1 MHPASREQPPLV
13 SIEKWPHKKQTQH
26 SKKKTKNK
34 PKVFAFVSV
43 GTTAPLESDVHF
55 THQRTQQEV
64 EEKKILLWEF
74 TNTKYLFS
82 QNSHTW
88 RASQTRWMVW
98 LRLCPCDSSPGI
110 TLLILSHSS
119 NFLLIAPHS
128 PQSRDLS
135 CATKIEL
142 WFRPESEIHAQ
153 NKCYTWLLPE
163 SKLSF
168 FEINA
173 FAIFNNFVDSF
184 ILAGVSDHCCLD
196 FSPNWA
202 SRGYVPVA
210 VFGLLISCGFPWV
223 HGLQ

>member
-1 MHPASREQPPLV
+1 M
-13 SIEKWPHKKQTQH
+13 
-26 SKKKTKNK
+26 
-34 PKVFAFVSV
+34 
-43 GTTAPLESDVHF
+43 GTTAPLEADVHF
-55 THQRTQQEV
+55 TCERTQQEV
-64 EEKKILLWEF
+64 EEKKNLLWEF
-74 TNTKYLFS
+74 TNTKYLFFS

-88 RASQTRWMVW
+88 RASQTWWMVW
-98 LRLCPCDSSPGI
+98 LPLCPCDNWPGI

-119 NFLLIAPHS
+119 DFLLIAPHS

-135 CATKIEL
+135 RATKIEL

-173 FAIFNNFVDSF
+173 FSIFNNFVDSF
-184 ILAGVSDHCCLD
+184 ILAGCIHFCLD

-202 SRGYVPVA
+202 SRGYAPVA
-210 VFGLLISCGFPWV
+210 VFGLLISCGFPSV